1 MAGDDYDQPA
11 WITQQ
16 DSPTVSTPQWSAYT
30 PVAPTSPQRMY
41 NDSSQPKKT
50 KKKLKFWKKNKK
62 GDPPKNPP
70 MEEETRVGGTEG
82 TTPNNNVT
90 TNTIQPHDP
99 PAANNPAKSKKKFYK
114 TTGGKT
120 AIGGTFLV
128 VGSFC
133 CLSFRRPFCRKES
146 YPNYSFLIIFIYLLL
161 PPLFWASPIIMTDI
175 HIYYDYEL

>member
-1 MAGDDYDQPA
+1 MAGDGYDQPA

-41 NDSSQPKKT
+41 NDSSQPKNT

-120 AIGGTFLV
+120 AIGGTFLCCVCVLFV
-128 VGSFC
+128 VSLFVVLFVGRSPIRTT
-133 CLSFRRPFCRKES
+133 LSLL
-146 YPNYSFLIIFIYLLL
+146 YLFIYCFHPFLGF
-161 PPLFWASPIIMTDI
+161 PD
-175 HIYYDYEL
+175 YYDRYTYIL